1 MRLPVVTALT
11 ILLSLAAADASA
23 ALSKEYSEWRNGPA
37 QWIMTSDEQ
46 RAWKAVKTDAEALRF
61 VNLFWARRDPSEGTP
76 QNEYRTEFENR
87 VRTADAEY
95 AERGRKGSMSDRGR
109 AFIIL
114 GPPSSNARGSGSLG
128 GGTGTNTGAARATG
142 ASEMWTWTREEA
154 LTKFDMPKTAVAFT
168 QDPIT
173 LRWTRDVTKT
183 DFIAASAAA
192 LRKALVRPDL
202 TDVPSWAAQGGLDSK
217 IVIVR
222 EVPFDFGQPAAAP
235 KPATAA
241 AHQTPSTPAPA
252 APATPAN
259 VDPATASL
267 TPRGASN
274 FVLLYEAQS
283 IETETK
289 IDPFSRLKPISVFKS
304 SDELGWVAQYC
315 TAILAAEEP
324 SLRFTLR
331 MTGTAA
337 GEVIDRAAPPDEMI
351 PDRIR
356 VRPGCYLLRGGI
368 PLEGMSPG
376 SYELEVTIEDPS
388 VQYDLHRLKQPFTIE

>member
-1 MRLPVVTALT
+1 MRFPVLALALLLP
-11 ILLSLAAADASA
+11 LAAADASA
-23 ALSKEYSEWRNGPA
+23 AVSKAYTEWRNGPV
-37 QWIMTSDEQ
+37 QWIMTPDEQ
-46 RAWKAVKTDAEALRF
+46 KAWRAVRTDEEALRF
-61 VNLFWARRDPSEGTP
+61 VNLFWARRDPTEGTP

-114 GPPSSNARGSGSLG
+114 GPPSTNARGSGALG
-128 GGTGTNTGAARATG
+128 GVSGSNAGAGRATG
-142 ASEMWTWTREEA
+142 ASEVWTWTREEA
-154 LTKFDMPKTAVAFT
+154 LAKFDMPKAIVAFA

-173 LRWTRDVTKT
+173 LRWTRDVTKP
-183 DFIAASAAA
+183 DFVAASAAA
-192 LRKALVRPDL
+192 LRKSIARAEL
-202 TDVPSWAAQGGLDSK
+202 TEVPQWAAQGGLDSK
-217 IVIVR
+217 IVVVR

-235 KPATAA
+235 KPAT
-241 AHQTPSTPAPA
+241 PA
-252 APATPAN
+252 APQAAPTPAAAPAPPAPL
-259 VDPATASL
+259 DPGASSL

-274 FVLLYEAQS
+274 FILLHEVQS

-289 IDPFSRLKPISVFKS
+289 VDPLARLKPVTVFKS

-315 TAILAAEEP
+315 TAKVAEDEP

-331 MTGTAA
+331 MTGTAE
-337 GEVIDRAAPPDEMI
+337 GELIDRAAPPDEMI

-376 SYELEVTIEDPS
+376 SYELEITIEDPS
-388 VQYDLHRLKQPFTIE
+388 VQYDQHRLKQPFTIE